1 MKFQS
6 TISLLSL
13 ALSSVVTAAPGVSVE
28 SDSAFPI
35 GFSKHKNARAVGRLF
50 EIDGKVQY
58 FAGELLWSSLNS
70 YDQYLTNYR
79 NQCLVAR
86 SLELQ
91 QRCGHLSY

>member
-13 ALSSVVTAAPGVSVE
+13 ALSSVVTAAPSAGVE

-35 GFSKHKNARAVGRLF
+35 GFSKYKNARAVGRLF

-58 FAGELLWSSLNS
+58 FAGELLCRPQMPTTSI
-70 YDQYLTNYR
+70 
-79 NQCLVAR
+79 
-86 SLELQ
+86 
-91 QRCGHLSY
+91 